1 MDKLPAGGGI
11 LEILFTIFMVLLV
24 TDIPG
29 LTKVFS
35 FT

>member
-11 LEILFTIFMVLLV
+11 LEILFTIFMVLL
-24 TDIPG
+24 DIPG